1 MSLKAWESDLSFP
14 FQCQKDSQLVDKL
27 MQELDASKD
36 NEVDFKEFV
45 VTVAALTAA
54 CNDYFV
60 EQLKKK
66 GK

>member
-1 MSLKAWESDLSFP
+1 
-14 FQCQKDSQLVDKL
+14 
-27 MQELDASKD
+27 MQELDASKN

-45 VTVAALTAA
+45 VMVAALTAA